1 MPKNDD
7 LKNRL
12 DELFSAFPAAAAFKP
27 EPDQNQLIDFPD
39 TDVDPGIA
47 DIADEFAS
55 LRDFPPHTA
64 WSGLRQ
70 PEETDVIGYTFNRL
84 EVLPISSES
93 GYLLKS
99 KSNVSKTATLSIA
112 GIKPYSELSLQG
124 QPIGVLGLEIEAGS
138 QFYEEENEFLQAISE
153 QVSQAL
159 ERARLMEQTQRSA
172 VELQAVADVGTATAS
187 ILDPTVLLQ
196 SVVDLTKERF
206 NLYHAHIYLYDEE
219 VGRLNLAVG
228 AGEAGDSMVRTGWS
242 IPYEKEASVV
252 SRAARTGVGQIV
264 ADVKLDPAFLPNP
277 YLPDTRS
284 ELAVPLIVADQLLGV
299 FDVQSERVGR
309 FAQDDIRT
317 FTTLSSQVGVAL
329 KNARLYAEQL
339 ETVER
344 LRELDNMKSAFLANM
359 SHELRTP
366 LNSILGF
373 AQVILEGLDG
383 PVTET
388 MSADLELI
396 EKNGRHL
403 LHLINDVLDLER
415 IDAGRLSLRPEPT
428 SIFELMEDVLMTN
441 TTLAREKGLELE
453 LTADPSLD
461 WVTMVDQVRMRQ
473 IFINLIGNAM
483 KFTEAGG
490 ILIEM
495 ELSDIS
501 TDVESIQIH
510 IRDTGIGIPEEKL
523 EDIFE
528 AFSQIDSSTTRK
540 VGGTGLGLPISR
552 KLLEMHGGRLWAES
566 EGIGKGSTFHVEL
579 PVNRG

>member
-1 MPKNDD
+1 
-7 LKNRL
+7 L
-12 DELFSAFPAAAAFKP
+12 DELFSAFPAAAAFEP
-27 EPDQNQLIDFPD
+27 EPDQEQLLSFPD
-39 TDVDPGIA
+39 ADVEPGILEE
-47 DIADEFAS
+47 DIAMPAPA
-55 LRDFPPHTA
+55 RPPA
-64 WSGLRQ
+64 WSGWSQ
-70 PEETDVIGYTFNRL
+70 PDGAEVVGYTFNRD
-84 EVLPISSES
+84 EVSPISSELVNPLKINTDLRAS
-93 GYLLKS
+93 AIATRAGYQ
-99 KSNVSKTATLSIA
+99 
-112 GIKPYSELSLQG
+112 PFSELSLQG
-124 QPIGVLGLEIEAGS
+124 QPIGVLGLEIEDGNP
-138 QFYEEENEFLQAISE
+138 FYEEESEFLQAISE
-153 QVSQAL
+153 QVAQAL

-206 NLYHAHIYLYDEE
+206 DLYHAHIYLYDEE

-228 AGEAGDSMVRTGWS
+228 AGEVGDALVRTGWS
-242 IPYEKEASVV
+242 IPYEKEASIV
-252 SRAARTGVGQIV
+252 SRAARTRVGQIV
-264 ADVKLDPAFLPNP
+264 ADVNQDPVFLPNP
-277 YLPDTRS
+277 YLPDTRA
-284 ELAVPLIVADQLLGV
+284 ELAVPMVVADQLLGV
-299 FDVQSERVGR
+299 FDVQSDRVGR
-309 FAQDDIRT
+309 FTQDDIRT

-373 AQVILEGLDG
+373 AQVIMEGLDG

-428 SIFELMEDVLMTN
+428 NIFELIEDVLMTS
-441 TTLAREKGLELE
+441 TALAREKGLELE
-453 LTADPSLD
+453 LNADPSQD
-461 WVTMVDQVRMRQ
+461 WVTMTDQVRMRQ
-473 IFINLIGNAM
+473 IFINLIGNAI
-483 KFTEAGG
+483 KFTGTGG
-490 ILIEM
+490 ILVEM
-495 ELSDIS
+495 ELSDNGA
-501 TDVESIQIH
+501 DGESILTQ

-552 KLLEMHGGRLWAES
+552 KLIEMHGGRLWAES
-566 EGIGKGSTFHVEL
+566 EGIGKGASFHVEL